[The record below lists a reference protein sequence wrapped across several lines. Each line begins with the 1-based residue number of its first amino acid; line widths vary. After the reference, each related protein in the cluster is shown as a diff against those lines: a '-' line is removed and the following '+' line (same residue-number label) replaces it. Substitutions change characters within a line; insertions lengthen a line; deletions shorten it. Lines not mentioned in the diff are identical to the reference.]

1 MGSNWW
7 KRLFHQ
13 DDEEDFLHQKQ
24 NHDDD
29 AYQSLHNPIVGR
41 FEDTNRQI
49 HVRMLHQY
57 PNSNGRDVTPN
68 SRQSFKDTPIPNHDR
83 YESVRK
89 HPAHNRKASHKSDDK
104 WAKNQESQET
114 SQSSKKSRFKPT
126 EIISPVYGYK
136 KPPEHF
142 YRQMGNINRIPKSDQ
157 KVTQKANNLTASSL
171 NSKDKQRINEKQ
183 LDQPTY
189 QRKENK
195 LITDV
200 EPKTNLQ
207 KDVHSLPFKHS
218 QKEDI
223 NEEKNDDFMISD
235 TKEGLDD
242 FPESRPKK
250 IKADSHADQY
260 ESKDDN
266 IKKSDADVQ
275 NQENTMEK
283 DETPVKP
290 KFKVSPH
297 RQGRNGSKV
306 PFNVLMFRTDKRN
319 HKTHETHD
327 EQPKK
332 NNRLEQKDY
341 QISLDVL
348 DDPPESKES
357 DSKWIE
363 EKRSI
368 LKETLDNFHVNADI
382 VDYTQGPAV
391 TRFEIHLHPGV
402 KVNKILNLTEDIK
415 LSMAAEQ
422 IRIAPVTGKNTVGI
436 EVPNDE
442 RKPVYLKDLL
452 HSETFKDHSSALPA
466 ILGQDIS
473 GQQVITDL
481 AKMPHGLIAGATGS
495 GKSVCI
501 HSLILSLI
509 YKTSPE
515 RLRLILIDPKVVEL
529 AAYRELPHLATPVIT
544 EPKEASLSL
553 KWAVEE
559 MENRYQ
565 YFAKMGVRDIKRYNE
580 CIDNGQH
587 EGEIMPYIVI
597 IIDELADLMMVSPQD
612 VEEAICRIAQKAR
625 AAGIHLLLATQRPS
639 VDVITGL
646 IKSNIPTRIAFS
658 VSSQVDSRTI
668 LDSSGA
674 ERLLG
679 QGDMLFVEN
688 GARDIKRLQGC
699 YVSDEEISRISAQ
712 FDQMES
718 PPYLFDK
725 EDFKGVLQ
733 DNADMDDELFD
744 EAGYFVIDQG
754 QASVS
759 SLQRRFRIGY
769 NRAARLID
777 DLQAMGI
784 VSESNGSKPRQ
795 ILVSKEEFEDQI
807 INQDKVY

>member
-7 KRLFHQ
+7 KRLFHL
-13 DDEEDFLHQKQ
+13 DDEEEFLHQKQ
-24 NHDDD
+24 NQDDNT
-29 AYQSLHNPIVGR
+29 YQSSHNPIVGR

-57 PNSNGRDVTPN
+57 PNSTSKDVTPN
-68 SRQSFKDTPIPNHDR
+68 SRQSFKDTPIPNHDH
-83 YESVRK
+83 YESASE
-89 HPAHNRKASHKSDDK
+89 HPAHHRKASRKSDDK

-114 SQSSKKSRFKPT
+114 SQSPKKSRFKPT

-136 KPPEHF
+136 KTPEHF
-142 YRQMGNINRIPKSDQ
+142 YRQMGNVNEMAKNDQ
-157 KVTQKANNLTASSL
+157 KVTQEANNLTVSSL
-171 NSKDKQRINEKQ
+171 NTKDKQQVNEKK
-183 LDQPTY
+183 LNQPAY

-195 LITDV
+195 LIENVDS
-200 EPKTNLQ
+200 KTNLQ
-207 KDVHSLPFKHS
+207 KDVHSIPFKRS
-218 QKEDI
+218 QKEEK
-223 NEEKNDDFMISD
+223 NEEKNIDFMTSD

-242 FPESRPKK
+242 FPENRPKK
-250 IKADSHADQY
+250 VKTDLHSEQY
-260 ESKDDN
+260 DSKDN
-266 IKKSDADVQ
+266 NVKKSDADVQ

-283 DETPVKP
+283 DETPVKRE
-290 KFKVSPH
+290 FKVSPH
-297 RQGRNGSKV
+297 RQGRRGSKV
-306 PFNVLMFRTDKRN
+306 PFNVLMFRTDKKN
-319 HKTHETHD
+319 HKNNH

-332 NNRLEQKDY
+332 IKSLEQKDF

-357 DSKWIE
+357 DSVWIE
-363 EKRSI
+363 EKRAI
-368 LKETLDNFHVNADI
+368 LKEALDNFHVNADI

-402 KVNKILNLTEDIK
+402 KVNKIMNLTEDIK

-422 IRIAPVTGKNTVGI
+422 IRIAPVIGKSTVGI
-436 EVPNDE
+436 EIPNDE

-452 HSETFKDHSSALPA
+452 HSEAFKDQSAALPA

-559 MENRYQ
+559 MEKRYQ

-580 CIDNGQH
+580 CIENGQQ

-679 QGDMLFVEN
+679 QGDMLFIEN

-699 YVSDEEISRISAQ
+699 FVSDEEISRISAQ

-725 EDFKGVLQ
+725 EDFKGVLH

-784 VSESNGSKPRQ
+784 VSEANGSKPRQ
-795 ILVSKEEFEDQI
+795 VLVSKEEFEDQI